1 MTLREAIKLK
11 LEYQFEKRTITTEQT
26 GDDKVFHYFQIEIN
40 GVALLLSPL
49 DDKPTVWFGSIFD
62 YNVKFF
68 TSESFKSLIKSIQN
82 GEWQED

>member
-1 MTLREAIKLK
+1 M
-11 LEYQFEKRTITTEQT
+11 TTEQT

-40 GVALLLSPL
+40 GVVLLLSPL

-68 TSESFKSLIKSIQN
+68 TTESFKSLIKSIQN
-82 GEWQED
+82 GEWEED